1 MVSPHFE
8 LEAEEVGPPFSE
20 GVDDRKKLFFM
31 YWVIQF
37 CSLKRSGFISDR
49 SSQFARRAEREHG
62 AAAKVAGIQ
71 TKSCAWHGIF
81 RFLFPRRFGSTQ
93 STMSSSITVFAICLG
108 CLGCCGVR
116 WNAVSLDAKPTKMR
130 HLCKNMLKAVQNT
143 TTRVSNILSN
153 VCICCP
159 VPHPFPTQSH
169 TFLQSQD
176 HSVYSLLKT
185 SVQNTTIR
193 LLTII
198 VRVIGISMHSLSGT
212 TPFPMATSAAS
223 ISLNPRLPL
232 SP

>member
-1 MVSPHFE
+1 MPGAPPVQLLATYLGCLPISRPSP
-8 LEAEEVGPPFSE
+8 LLAITPLPP
-20 GVDDRKKLFFM
+20 RAP
-31 YWVIQF
+31 
-37 CSLKRSGFISDR
+37 RSPSCPPD
-49 SSQFARRAEREHG
+49 
-62 AAAKVAGIQ
+62 IQ
-71 TKSCAWHGIF
+71 TKSRAWHGIF
-81 RFLFPRRFGSTQ
+81 RFLRFGSTQ

-153 VCICCP
+153 VCIRCP
-159 VPHPFPTQSH
+159 VPHPFPTQPH

-198 VRVIGISMHSLSGT
+198 VRVIGISMPSLSGT

-232 SP
+232 SQ